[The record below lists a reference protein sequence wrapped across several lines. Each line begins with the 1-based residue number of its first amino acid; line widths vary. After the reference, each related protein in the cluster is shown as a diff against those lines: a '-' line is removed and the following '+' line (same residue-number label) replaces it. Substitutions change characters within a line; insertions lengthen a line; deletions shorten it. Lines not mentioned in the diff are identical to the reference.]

1 MAYANHSN
9 YKQVIFFTKLKIKFF
24 KHLVKTF
31 PLNSVRVFA
40 LKKCGFSVGEKVY
53 IGEDLIVASMI
64 SEKSCYLTIG
74 DRVAIGPRVTLI
86 TDSGPNNSRLSSKF
100 PLLSGS
106 IIIEDDAW
114 LGAGVI
120 VLPNVR
126 IGKCAIVGA
135 GSVCNKDVE
144 PYTIVGGIPA
154 KLIRKIDKDEI

>member
-1 MAYANHSN
+1 MKGY
-9 YKQVIFFTKLKIKFF
+9 
-24 KHLVKTF
+24 
-31 PLNSVRVFA
+31 
-40 LKKCGFSVGEKVY
+40 LKKIVKQFAKVTPVLPIRLMLFRLAGYNIGFGVY
-53 IGEDLIVASMI
+53 MPSDIVISDLKNRRNNI
-64 SEKSCYLTIG
+64 TIG
-74 DRVAIGPRVTLI
+74 DRVSIGPRVTLI